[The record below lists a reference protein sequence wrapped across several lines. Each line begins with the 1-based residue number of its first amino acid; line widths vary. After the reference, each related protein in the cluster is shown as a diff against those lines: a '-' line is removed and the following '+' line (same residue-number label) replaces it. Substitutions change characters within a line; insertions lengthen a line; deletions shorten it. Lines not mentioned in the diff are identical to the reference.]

1 MSYDPPITSEPQRTQ
16 LNVNEQLVKD
26 LGELSLLGPSGAV
39 WGLDSSQL
47 NANLVT
53 LRAGES
59 MPEHRNDEV
68 DVLLLVRSGSATLT
82 IDDDLHAIG
91 TDTVA
96 LIPRGTRR
104 GLSSETGVTYL
115 TVHARRDGLGI
126 STG

>member
-1 MSYDPPITSEPQRTQ
+1 MPEPNRTRIAA
-16 LNVNEQLVKD
+16 NEQLVKD
-26 LGELSLLGPSGAV
+26 LGGLSLLGPSGAV
-39 WGLDSSQL
+39 WGLDSVQL

-68 DVLLLVRSGSATLT
+68 DVLLIVRSGSATLT
-82 IDDDLHAIG
+82 IDDSLHPIG
-91 TDTVA
+91 TDTLA

-104 GLSSETGVTYL
+104 ALTSETGVTYL

-126 STG
+126 SAG